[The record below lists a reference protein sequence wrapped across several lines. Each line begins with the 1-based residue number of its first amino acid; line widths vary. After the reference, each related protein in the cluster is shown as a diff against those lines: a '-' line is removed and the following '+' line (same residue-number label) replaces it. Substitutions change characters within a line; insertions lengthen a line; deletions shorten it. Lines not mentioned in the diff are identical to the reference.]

1 MSKKFLSVLLIMLAA
16 AMVLAAC
23 NQQADDEET
32 NTSSEASAISGVNTG
47 LEVHDLSE
55 QGISSVITLGTLELE
70 YSGENAAADT
80 INAALRARL
89 DDYLATVTDEDTMLS
104 ANDSSL
110 SFTHEMIY
118 EPVSIADDG
127 LISILARGYDSQQG
141 AAHPNIWQQGLVYD
155 ASSGEQLTLA
165 DLLPEGYM
173 EELCQSI
180 ISQIKADG
188 EEANFYPGYEEL
200 LPQIIE
206 QENWYVKDGQIHL
219 LFNPDQIA
227 PYALGILEFTYQY

>member
-1 MSKKFLSVLLIMLAA
+1 MSKKFLLALLIILAA
-16 AMVLAAC
+16 AMVLTAC
-23 NQQADDEET
+23 NQPTGDEDT
-32 NTSSEASAISGVNTG
+32 NTSGEFAAISGVNTG

-55 QGISSVITLGTLELE
+55 QGINSVITLGTLELE
-70 YSGENAAADT
+70 YSGENDAAAT
-80 INAALRARL
+80 INAALRTLL
-89 DDYLATVTDEDTMLS
+89 DDYLATATDEDTMLA

-118 EPVSIADDG
+118 EPIAIDDNG
-127 LISILARGYDSQQG
+127 MISILARGYDSQQG
-141 AAHPNIWQQGLVYD
+141 AAHPNTWQQGLVYD
-155 ASSGEQLTLA
+155 AASGDRLTLA
-165 DLLPEGYM
+165 DLLPEGYL
-173 EELCQSI
+173 EELSQSI

-219 LFNPDQIA
+219 IFNPDQIA